1 MFIFFINLHDFYFI
15 GLSLVIYKK
24 MYNGGAVSWTVEF
37 DVYNIGYISDGY

>member
-1 MFIFFINLHDFYFI
+1 MIFILI

-37 DVYNIGYISDGY
+37 DVYNIAYISGGY